1 MTQSHAS
8 PSPSPIRGRQVS
20 ALLAP
25 APRNSYT
32 VVTIYSYYRGGSIYV
47 RRTTSR
53 GRGPYFQ
60 LVRSYREGGKVRQE
74 VLVHLGTHERPE
86 DALAAW
92 PSEVAHLRKIGREG
106 QADKLEANL
115 GKLKALVAAEE
126 GKG

>member
-1 MTQSHAS
+1 M
-8 PSPSPIRGRQVS
+8 
-20 ALLAP
+20 
-25 APRNSYT
+25 
-32 VVTIYSYYRGGSIYV
+32 
-47 RRTTSR
+47 SR

-60 LVRSYREGGKVRQE
+60 LVRSYREEGKVKQE

-92 PSEVAHLRKIGREG
+92 PSEVEHLRKIGREA

-115 GKLKALVAAEE
+115 NKLRTLTEAEK